1 MLSIRVPTTPGATST
16 FGTEIVSTRK
26 AKAQAHRGRQ
36 IALITSNA
44 ALYSI
49 APTAACPLTAVRM
62 PGRHARLCRVVA
74 LSERV
79 DVTSVEAQRLEYG
92 KWRGAVIER
101 ALRHTQTM
109 RR

>member
-36 IALITSNA
+36 IALITSNT

-49 APTAACPLTAVRM
+49 APTAAAVRM

-74 LSERV
+74 LSEPV

-92 KWRGAVIER
+92 KRRGAVIER